1 MRGQRS
7 APGHAVLT
15 HLPLRPLSTHSSVCL
30 RLPGASGTQTRSQPP
45 GALVQA
51 ATPGG
56 LAGLTASPA
65 DKGRRR
71 APGVAG
77 RARRPSEGWAVHVG
91 LGPGLRGKGRA
102 AGRGRGGGRSTQP
115 GSWGAKG
122 CVCVLPMEHSCTG
135 GVDTWDRQASLEAPS
150 HGGGRLRSGGT
161 SQVSPPAPGR
171 AHTALE
177 ADRWGQAPGQAVL
190 RGLAPD
196 ALCPHRRSCLA
207 PAWGLLT
214 QTSVRVCS
222 RDGVCVGGCV
232 CLFPELF
239 SSRGYNLGIVFSDHK
254 YYVQSQ

>member
-1 MRGQRS
+1 MSYFPR
-7 APGHAVLT
+7 AGHASSPASVRSLELGAGT
-15 HLPLRPLSTHSSVCL
+15 ALSSWPRCPDPLASAASLSTHSSVCL
-30 RLPGASGTQTRSQPP
+30 GLPGASGTQTHSQPP

-65 DKGRRR
+65 DKGRRQ

-115 GSWGAKG
+115 GSRGAKG
-122 CVCVLPMEHSCTG
+122 CVPVLPAEHSCAG
-135 GVDTWDRQASLEAPS
+135 GVDTWDRRASLEAPS

-177 ADRWGQAPGQAVL
+177 ADRWGQAPGRL
-190 RGLAPD
+190 
-196 ALCPHRRSCLA
+196 SCEAWPLVPCVPTTG
-207 PAWGLLT
+207 PAWP
-214 QTSVRVCS
+214 RP
-222 RDGVCVGGCV
+222 GGC
-232 CLFPELF
+232 
-239 SSRGYNLGIVFSDHK
+239 
-254 YYVQSQ
+254 